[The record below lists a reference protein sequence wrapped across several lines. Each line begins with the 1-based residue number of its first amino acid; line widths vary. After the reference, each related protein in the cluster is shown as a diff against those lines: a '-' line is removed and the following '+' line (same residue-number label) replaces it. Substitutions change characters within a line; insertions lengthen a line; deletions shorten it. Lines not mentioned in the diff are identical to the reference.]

1 MDETQYNLILGAVR
15 AISSRASIV
24 LGTAVEQDYNFYNN
38 FFDFKQELSMK
49 DKIDHT
55 LKSVF
60 GYDSFRP
67 MQREVIQNVLDG
79 RDTVAVMPTGGG
91 KSICYQVPALLLK
104 GITIVVSPLIS
115 LMQDQVF
122 QLEALGVPALFLNST
137 LDRDTYF
144 DSCRKIRS
152 GEIKLLYVS
161 PEKLNTSRMQDL
173 LHSENISVDCITI
186 DEAHCISEWGHD
198 FRPDYLEIASIREQ
212 FPKAVCLALTATAT
226 KIVQNDIAK
235 ILKME
240 NPSILVSSFNRPN
253 LYLEVKRKN
262 SPFNQ
267 LMEFLIERKDQSG
280 IIYCMSRKHV
290 DELYEELSNRGFSV
304 SNYHAGLPDEK
315 RTKHQNDFIQ
325 GRTDI
330 MVATVAFGMGI
341 NKPDVRFVVHYDL
354 PKSIEQY
361 YQEIGRA
368 GRDGLPASTLLLYS
382 GSDIH
387 RIKYFFAEKE
397 DSSKDQRLL
406 QGIINY
412 AEARTC
418 RRHFLLTYFGENYD
432 PMDSDQNQC
441 CCDVCTNGDSDDLDY
456 TIPSQKYMSCV
467 LRTKQKYGASY
478 IIDVLMGSKSK
489 RIMDNGDN
497 KLSTW
502 GIGKDLSKQDW
513 LELNSCLLDAGY
525 LNKSDDYNVLSV
537 TPYGYQ
543 SLMERR
549 KILLP
554 LQLGEKKTITSFPK
568 TKKKKNVF
576 LIDENDEEAI
586 RIVEE
591 LRSWRRKLSDEQNI
605 PPYAIFGDKTM
616 FDIAVKKPTTKEEL
630 LHCSGIGEGKAE
642 KFGSAIL
649 RIVNNE

>member
-267 LMEFLIERKDQSG
+267 LMEFLIERKGQSG

-290 DELYEELSNRGFSV
+290 DEIYEELLNRGFSV

-441 CCDVCTNGDSDDLDY
+441 CCDVCTNGDSEDLDY

-576 LIDENDEEAI
+576 LIDENDEEGI

>member
-290 DELYEELSNRGFSV
+290 DEIYEELLNRGFSV

-418 RRHFLLTYFGENYD
+418 RRHFLLTYFGENYN

-441 CCDVCTNGDSDDLDY
+441 CCDVCTNGDSEDLDY

-576 LIDENDEEAI
+576 LIDENDEEGI

-616 FDIAVKKPTTKEEL
+616 FDIAVKKPTTNEEL
-630 LHCSGIGEGKAE
+630 LHCNGIGEGKAE

>member
-91 KSICYQVPALLLK
+91 KSICYQVPAMLLK

-290 DELYEELSNRGFSV
+290 DELYEELSNRGFNV

-418 RRHFLLTYFGENYD
+418 RRHFLLTYFGENYN

>member
-49 DKIDHT
+49 DKIDHI

-79 RDTVAVMPTGGG
+79 RDSVAVMPTGGG

-290 DELYEELSNRGFSV
+290 DELYEELSNRGFNV

-418 RRHFLLTYFGENYD
+418 RRHFLLTYFGENYN

-576 LIDENDEEAI
+576 LIDENDEEGI